1 MKLRHTLAAAVGT
14 ALAAAA
20 LAVAL
25 PAQAQ
30 QDQFIPLLSYR
41 VGDYA
46 AGGSGFYG
54 GMIDYFNLTNAKGG
68 VNGIK
73 ITFEECETGY
83 VPARAVECY
92 ERLKNKNGG
101 ATAVEPLGTGAAYG
115 LLDRVAVDKIPLTTL
130 GYGRADSADGK
141 TFPYVFP
148 LITTYWSQAS
158 AMIKYLGGKEG
169 GVEKLKGKTIVH
181 LYHDSA
187 YGKEPI
193 PVLDAYAAKLGF
205 NLVKIPIPP
214 ASGTEQGAQWAQIRQ
229 ANPDYVILWG
239 YGVMNTVALKTARK
253 TGFPVSKILGVWW
266 AGSEEDVIPAGD
278 AANNY
283 VTMTFTPSGTYP
295 LVEEIRKTLY
305 GAGKGNL
312 EDKDRIGSVYHLRG
326 LAAGIMYVEAM
337 RAAQEKYGKGKR
349 ITGEQMRWGFENLN
363 IDEAKLKSIGA
374 SGMMPAVKTSC
385 ADHEGAGATKVQ
397 KWNGKKWEPVTKDWI
412 VGDRDMLQKMVLESS
427 AKYAA
432 DKKITPACAG

>member
-1 MKLRHTLAAAVGT
+1 
-14 ALAAAA
+14 
-20 LAVAL
+20 
-25 PAQAQ
+25 
-30 QDQFIPLLSYR
+30 
-41 VGDYA
+41 
-46 AGGSGFYG
+46 
-54 GMIDYFNLTNAKGG
+54 
-68 VNGIK
+68 
-73 ITFEECETGY
+73 
-83 VPARAVECY
+83 
-92 ERLKNKNGG
+92 
-101 ATAVEPLGTGAAYG
+101 
-115 LLDRVAVDKIPLTTL
+115 
-130 GYGRADSADGK
+130 
-141 TFPYVFP
+141 P

-158 AMIKYLGGKEG
+158 AMIQYLGSKEG
-169 GVEKLKGKTIVH
+169 GMGKLKGKTIVH

-193 PVLDAYAAKLGF
+193 PVLEAYAAKEGF

-229 ANPDYVILWG
+229 LKPDYVILWG

-253 TGFPVSKILGVWW
+253 TGFPVGKILGVWW

-283 VTMTFTPSGTYP
+283 VTMTFTPSGNYP

-305 GAGKGNL
+305 AKGKGNL

-337 RAAQEKYGKGKR
+337 RNAQEKYGKGKV

-363 IDEAKLKSIGA
+363 IDDAKLKALGA
-374 SGMMPAVKTSC
+374 TGMMPVMKTSC
-385 ADHEGAGATKVQ
+385 TDHEGSGATKVQ

-412 VGDRDMLQKMVLESS
+412 HAERDVLSKLITDSS

-432 DKKITPACAG
+432 DKKITPACMAG

>member
-1 MKLRHTLAAAVGT
+1 MKVRHTLAAA
-14 ALAAAA
+14 LAAAA
-20 LAVAL
+20 LSAAL

-30 QDQFIPLLSYR
+30 QEQFIPLLSYR

-54 GMIDYFNLTNAKGG
+54 GMIDYFNLVNGKGG
-68 VNGIK
+68 INGVK

-92 ERLKNKNGG
+92 ERLKKKNGG
-101 ATAVEPLGTGAAYG
+101 AVAVEPLGTGAAYG

-148 LITTYWSQAS
+148 LITTYWSQMS
-158 AMIKYLGGKEG
+158 GMIKYLGGKEG
-169 GVEKLKGKTIVH
+169 GIEKLKGKTIVH

-187 YGKEPI
+187 YGKEPM
-193 PVLDAYAAKLGF
+193 PVLDAYAAKYGF
-205 NLVKIPIPP
+205 NVVKIPIPP

-229 ANPDYVILWG
+229 TKPDYVILWG
-239 YGVMNTVALKTARK
+239 YGVMNTVALRTARK
-253 TGFPVSKILGVWW
+253 TGFPISKVLGVWW

-278 AANNY
+278 SANNY
-283 VTMTFTPSGTYP
+283 VTMTFTPSGSYP

-305 GAGKGNL
+305 GAGRGNL
-312 EDKDRIGSVYHLRG
+312 EDKERIGSVYHLRG

-337 RAAQEKYGKGKR
+337 RIAQEKFGKGKP

-374 SGMMPAVKTSC
+374 SGMMPTMKTSC
-385 ADHEGAGATKVQ
+385 ADHEGSGASKVQ
-397 KWNGKKWEPVTKDWI
+397 KWNGKKWEPVTKDWLMP
-412 VGDRDMLQKMVLESS
+412 DKDMLSKLIAESA

-432 DKKITPACAG
+432 DKKITPACAS

>member
-1 MKLRHTLAAAVGT
+1 MNLKHTLAAAV
-14 ALAAAA
+14 AAAA
-20 LAVAL
+20 LTAAAM

-30 QDQFIPLLSYR
+30 EQFIPLLSYR

-68 VNGIK
+68 VNGVK

-92 ERLKNKNGG
+92 ERLKKKNGG
-101 ATAVEPLGTGAAYG
+101 ATAVEPLGTGSAYA

-158 AMIKYLGGKEG
+158 AMIQYLGSKEG
-169 GVEKLKGKTIVH
+169 GMGKLKGKTIVH

-193 PVLDAYAAKLGF
+193 PVLEAYAAKEGF

-229 ANPDYVILWG
+229 LKPDYVILWG

-253 TGFPVSKILGVWW
+253 TGFPVGKILGVWW

-283 VTMTFTPSGTYP
+283 VTMTFTPSGNYP

-305 GAGKGNL
+305 AKGKGNL

-337 RAAQEKYGKGKR
+337 RNAQEKYGKGKV

-363 IDEAKLKSIGA
+363 IDDAKLKALGA
-374 SGMMPAVKTSC
+374 SGMMPVMKTSC
-385 ADHEGAGATKVQ
+385 TDHEGSGATKVQ

-412 VGDRDMLQKMVLESS
+412 HAERDVLSKLITDSS

-432 DKKITPACAG
+432 DKKITPACMAG

>member
-1 MKLRHTLAAAVGT
+1 MKVRHTLAAA
-14 ALAAAA
+14 LAAAA
-20 LAVAL
+20 LSAAL

-30 QDQFIPLLSYR
+30 QEQFIPLLSYR

-54 GMIDYFNLTNAKGG
+54 GMIDYFNLVNGKGG
-68 VNGIK
+68 INGVK

-92 ERLKNKNGG
+92 ERLKKKNGG
-101 ATAVEPLGTGAAYG
+101 AVAVEPLGTGAAYG

-148 LITTYWSQAS
+148 LITTYWSQMS
-158 AMIKYLGGKEG
+158 GMIKYLGSKEG
-169 GVEKLKGKTIVH
+169 GIEKLKGKTIVH

-193 PVLDAYAAKLGF
+193 PVLDAYAAKYGF
-205 NLVKIPIPP
+205 NVVKIPIPP

-229 ANPDYVILWG
+229 QKPDYVILWG

-253 TGFPVSKILGVWW
+253 TGFPIGKVLGVWW

-283 VTMTFTPSGTYP
+283 VTMTFTPSGSYP

-305 GAGKGNL
+305 GSGKGNL

-337 RAAQEKYGKGKR
+337 RIAQEKYGKGKP

-363 IDEAKLKSIGA
+363 IDDAKLKSLGA
-374 SGMMPAVKTSC
+374 LGMMPTMKTSC
-385 ADHEGAGATKVQ
+385 ADHEGSGASKVQ
-397 KWNGKKWEPVTKDWI
+397 KWNGKKWEPVTKDWLTP
-412 VGDRDMLQKMVLESS
+412 DKDMLGKLIAESA

-432 DKKITPACAG
+432 DKKITPACAS

>member
-1 MKLRHTLAAAVGT
+1 MKVRHTLAALLG
-14 ALAAAA
+14 AAA
-20 LAVAL
+20 LGTTAL
-25 PAQAQ
+25 PAAVQAQ
-30 QDQFIPLLSYR
+30 EQFIPLLSYR

-54 GMIDYFNLTNAKGG
+54 GMIDYFNLINAKGG
-68 VNGIK
+68 VNGVK

-92 ERLKNKNGG
+92 ERLKKKNGG
-101 ATAVEPLGTGAAYG
+101 AVAVEPLGTGAAYG

-148 LITTYWSQAS
+148 LITTYWSQMS
-158 AMIKYLGGKEG
+158 GMIKYLGSKEG
-169 GVEKLKGKTIVH
+169 GIEKLKGKTIVH

-193 PVLDAYAAKLGF
+193 PVLDAYAAKYGF
-205 NLVKIPIPP
+205 NVVKIPIPP

-229 ANPDYVILWG
+229 AKPDYVILWG

-253 TGFPVSKILGVWW
+253 TGFPISKVLGVWW

-283 VTMTFTPSGTYP
+283 VTTTFTPSGSYP

-305 GAGKGNL
+305 NAGKGNL

-337 RAAQEKYGKGKR
+337 RMAQDKYGKGKL
-349 ITGEQMRWGFENLN
+349 ISGEQMRWGFENLN

-374 SGMMPAVKTSC
+374 AGMMPTVKTSC
-385 ADHEGAGATKVQ
+385 ADHEGSGAVKVQ

-412 VGDRDMLQKMVLESS
+412 VGDRDMIQKMVQESS

>member
-1 MKLRHTLAAAVGT
+1 MKLRHTLAAGF
-14 ALAAAA
+14 AAAA
-20 LAVAL
+20 LASAAL
-25 PAQAQ
+25 LPASAQAQ
-30 QDQFIPLLSYR
+30 EQFIPLLSYR

-54 GMIDYFNLTNAKGG
+54 GMIDYFNLVNSKGG
-68 VNGIK
+68 INGVK

-92 ERLKNKNGG
+92 ERLKKKNGG
-101 ATAVEPLGTGAAYG
+101 AAAVEPLGTGSAYA

-141 TFPYVFP
+141 TFPWVFP
-148 LITTYWSQAS
+148 LITTYWSQMS
-158 AMIKYLGGKEG
+158 AMVKYLGGLNG
-169 GVEKLKGKTIVH
+169 GMDKLKGKTIVH

-193 PVLDAYAAKLGF
+193 PVLDAYAEKYGF
-205 NLVKIPIPP
+205 NVVKIPIPP

-229 ANPDYVILWG
+229 IKPDHVILWG

-253 TGFPVSKILGVWW
+253 TGFPINKVLGVWW

-278 AANNY
+278 SANNY
-283 VTMTFTPSGTYP
+283 VTMTFTPSGSYP
-295 LVEEIRKTLY
+295 LIEELRKTLY
-305 GAGKGNL
+305 AKGKGNL
-312 EDKDRIGSVYHLRG
+312 EDKERIGSVYHLRG

-337 RAAQEKYGKGKR
+337 RNAQEKYGKGKPV
-349 ITGEQMRWGFENLN
+349 TGEQMRWGFENLN
-363 IDEAKLKSIGA
+363 IDEVKLKSIGA
-374 SGMMPAVKTSC
+374 LGMMPTMKTSC
-385 ADHEGAGATKVQ
+385 TDHEGSGYSKVQ
-397 KWNGKKWEPVTKDWI
+397 KWDGKKWVPVTKDWLTPDKD
-412 VGDRDMLQKMVLESS
+412 VLQKLIADSS

-432 DKKITPACAG
+432 EKKITPACAS

>member
-1 MKLRHTLAAAVGT
+1 MG
-14 ALAAAA
+14 LAAAA

-30 QDQFIPLLSYR
+30 AQEQFFPILSYR

-46 AGGSGFYG
+46 AGGSGFFG

-68 VNGIK
+68 VNGVK
-73 ITFEECETGY
+73 ITYEECETGY
-83 VPARAVECY
+83 VPARIVECY
-92 ERLKNKNGG
+92 ERLKKKNGG
-101 ATAVEPLGTGAAYG
+101 ASAVEPLATGGAYA

-141 TFPYVFP
+141 TFNWVFP

-158 AMIKYLGGKEG
+158 GMIKYLATKAGGPD
-169 GVEKLKGKTIVH
+169 KLKGKTIVH

-193 PVLDAYAAKLGF
+193 PVLEAYAKQLGF
-205 NLVKIPIPP
+205 TLVKIPIPP
-214 ASGTEQGAQWAQIRQ
+214 ASGTEQGAQWLEIRRT
-229 ANPDYVILWG
+229 NPDYVILWG

-253 TGFPVSKILGVWW
+253 TGFPIAKILGVWW

-278 AANNY
+278 AADNY
-283 VTMTFTPSGTYP
+283 VTTTFTPSGTYP

-305 GAGKGNL
+305 ASGKGNL

-337 RAAQEKYGKGKR
+337 RVAQEKYGKGKPV
-349 ITGEQMRWGFENLN
+349 TGEQLRWGFENLN
-363 IDEAKLKSIGA
+363 VDDAKLKSLGA
-374 SGMMPAVKTSC
+374 AGMMPTLKTSC
-385 ADHEGAGATKVQ
+385 ADHEGSGAIKVQ

-412 VGDRDMLQKMVLESS
+412 VGDRDMIHKMVEESS

-432 DKKITPACAG
+432 DKKITPACAS

>member
-1 MKLRHTLAAAVGT
+1 MKMQHTLAAILSAT
-14 ALAAAA
+14 ALAA
-20 LAVAL
+20 AL

-30 QDQFIPLLSYR
+30 QEQFIPLLSYR

-54 GMIDYFNLTNAKGG
+54 GMIDYFNLINGKGG
-68 VNGIK
+68 INGVK

-92 ERLKNKNGG
+92 ERLKKKNGG

-158 AMIKYLGGKEG
+158 AMIKYLGSKEG

-193 PVLDAYAAKLGF
+193 PVLDAYAAKYGF

-229 ANPDYVILWG
+229 TKPDYVILWG

-253 TGFPVSKILGVWW
+253 TGFPVGKILGVWW

-305 GAGKGNL
+305 GSGKGNL

-337 RAAQEKYGKGKR
+337 RNAQEKYGKGKA

-363 IDEAKLKSIGA
+363 IDEAKLKSVGA
-374 SGMMPAVKTSC
+374 LGMMPTVKTSC
-385 ADHEGAGATKVQ
+385 ADHEGSGATKVQ
-397 KWNGKKWEPVTKDWI
+397 KWNGKTWEPVTKDWI
-412 VGDRDMLQKMVLESS
+412 VGDRDMLQKMVQESS

>member
-1 MKLRHTLAAAVGT
+1 MKVRHTLAALLG
-14 ALAAAA
+14 AAA
-20 LAVAL
+20 LGAAAL
-25 PAQAQ
+25 PAAVQAQ
-30 QDQFIPLLSYR
+30 EQFIPLLSYR

-54 GMIDYFNLTNAKGG
+54 GMIDYFNLVNGKGG
-68 VNGIK
+68 INGVK

-92 ERLKNKNGG
+92 ERLKKKNGG
-101 ATAVEPLGTGAAYG
+101 AVAVEPLGTGAAYG

-148 LITTYWSQAS
+148 LITTYWSQMS
-158 AMIKYLGGKEG
+158 GMIKYLGSKEG
-169 GVEKLKGKTIVH
+169 GIEKLKGKTIVH

-193 PVLDAYAAKLGF
+193 PVLDAYAAKYGF
-205 NLVKIPIPP
+205 NVVKIPIPP

-229 ANPDYVILWG
+229 AKPDYVILWG

-253 TGFPVSKILGVWW
+253 TGFPIAKVLGVWW

-305 GAGKGNL
+305 SSGKGNL

-337 RAAQEKYGKGKR
+337 RNAQEKFGKGKP

-363 IDEAKLKSIGA
+363 IDDAKLKSLGA
-374 SGMMPAVKTSC
+374 LGMMPTMKTSC
-385 ADHEGAGATKVQ
+385 TDHEGSGASKVQ
-397 KWNGKKWEPVTKDWI
+397 KWNGKKWEPVTKDWLTP
-412 VGDRDMLQKMVLESS
+412 DKDLLQKMIVESS

>member
-1 MKLRHTLAAAVGT
+1 MKARHILAAT
-14 ALAAAA
+14 LAAAA
-20 LAVAL
+20 LAAAAI
-25 PAQAQ
+25 PGAAQAQ
-30 QDQFIPLLSYR
+30 EQFFPLLSYR

-46 AGGSGFYG
+46 AGGSGFFG
-54 GMIDYFNLTNAKGG
+54 GIIDYVNLVNSKGG
-68 VNGIK
+68 VNGVK
-73 ITFEECETGY
+73 VVYEECETGY
-83 VPARAVECY
+83 VPARSVECY
-92 ERLKNKNGG
+92 ERLKKTHGG
-101 ATAVEPLGTGAAYG
+101 ATAVEPLGTGSAYA
-115 LLDRVAVDKIPLTTL
+115 LLDRVAVDKIPMTTL

-141 TFPYVFP
+141 VFPYVFP
-148 LITTYWSQAS
+148 LITTYWSQMS
-158 AMIKYLGGKEG
+158 GMIQYLGSKEG
-169 GVEKLKGKTIVH
+169 GMDKLKGKTIVH

-193 PVLDAYAAKLGF
+193 PVIEAYAAKLGF

-214 ASGTEQGAQWAQIRQ
+214 ASGTEQGAQWQQIRQ
-229 ANPDYVILWG
+229 AKPDYVILWG

-253 TGFPVSKILGVWW
+253 TGFPINKILGVWW

-305 GAGKGNL
+305 AKGKGNL

-337 RAAQEKYGKGKR
+337 AKAQEKFGKGKPV
-349 ITGEQMRWGFENLN
+349 TGEQMRWGYENLN
-363 IDEAKLKSIGA
+363 IDEARLKAIGA
-374 SGMMPAVKTSC
+374 LGMMPTMKTSC
-385 ADHEGAGATKVQ
+385 ADHEGSGASKVQ
-397 KWNGKKWEPVTKDWI
+397 KWNGKKWEPVTKDWLMA
-412 VGDRDMLQKMVLESS
+412 DHAMLQKMIEESA

>member
-1 MKLRHTLAAAVGT
+1 MKLKHTLAMGVATLATAFAA
-14 ALAAAA
+14 
-20 LAVAL
+20 AL

-30 QDQFIPLLSYR
+30 EQFMPVLSYR

-54 GMIDYFNLTNAKGG
+54 GMIDYFNLINAKGG
-68 VNGIK
+68 INGVK

-92 ERLKNKNGG
+92 ERLKKKNGG
-101 ATAVEPLGTGAAYG
+101 AAAVEPLGTGAAYG
-115 LLDRVAVDKIPLTTL
+115 LLDRVAVDKVVLTTL

-141 TFPYVFP
+141 VFPYVFP
-148 LITTYWSQAS
+148 LITTYWSQMS
-158 AMIKYLGGKEG
+158 WMIKYLGSKAG
-169 GVEKLKGKTIVH
+169 GMDKLKGKTIVH

-193 PVLDAYAAKLGF
+193 PVLEAYEKSLGF
-205 NLVKIPIPP
+205 KLVKIPIPP
-214 ASGTEQGAQWAQIRQ
+214 ASGSEQGAQWAQIRQ

-253 TGFPVSKILGVWW
+253 TGFPVAKILGVWW

-283 VTMTFTPSGTYP
+283 VTTTFTPSGTYP

-305 GAGKGNL
+305 GSGKGNL

-337 RAAQEKYGKGKR
+337 RNA
-349 ITGEQMRWGFENLN
+349 
-363 IDEAKLKSIGA
+363 
-374 SGMMPAVKTSC
+374 P
-385 ADHEGAGATKVQ
+385 GATCRRMPRNFSVVRIAARCRPARS
-397 KWNGKKWEPVTKDWI
+397 GARPSVTVFLWFF
-412 VGDRDMLQKMVLESS
+412 G
-427 AKYAA
+427 
-432 DKKITPACAG
+432 ITRL